1 LLTIKLA
8 GLIRWLNNPLGNG
21 GCVAQLY
28 STFCLLP
35 IGTSHGFAIMFLL
48 AIEEQY
54 IDRNLASV
62 SAYKTA
68 TFSRREIGDHFELQP
83 S

>member
-1 LLTIKLA
+1 
-8 GLIRWLNNPLGNG
+8 
-21 GCVAQLY
+21 
-28 STFCLLP
+28 
-35 IGTSHGFAIMFLL
+35 MFLL

-68 TFSRREIGDHFELQP
+68 AFSRREIGDHFELQP